1 MDSVID
7 HTTSISKHNPLAR
20 NSYIK
25 LPKELDHP
33 RKGLINIRNIE
44 DNECFK
50 WSIIRRIT
58 KTDIDFT
65 KKLGFKNIRY
75 SVKVKDIHKIKG
87 KNYIDISV
95 TLIIY
100 ADFESILVPETTGK
114 QNPEESYT
122 NKYQKHIVC
131 SYGYN

>member
-1 MDSVID
+1 MFHSVCTTIISNIQKSLGKGSSWIMDSVID

-20 NSYIK
+20 NRYIK
-25 LPKELDHP
+25 LPKEFDHP
-33 RKGLINIRNIE
+33 RKGLINICNIE

-65 KKLGFKNIRY
+65 KKLDFKDIRY

-87 KNYIDISV
+87 KNYIGISV
-95 TLIIY
+95 TIDNLCR
-100 ADFESILVPETTGK
+100 F
-114 QNPEESYT
+114 
-122 NKYQKHIVC
+122 
-131 SYGYN
+131 